1 MKSVVIRVAQLSK
14 RYEIGVAGSRHDT
27 LRDHFAASVKSLFHR
42 NGKPPSADHRPRT
55 FWALRDLS
63 FDVKEGEVVGIIGN
77 NGAGKSTL
85 LKILSRITKPTEGEA
100 DIHGRVGSLLEVG
113 TGFHPELTGRENV
126 YLNGAILGMKKTEIE
141 RKFDDIVAFA
151 DIEKFMDTPVKRY
164 SSGMYVRLAFAVAAH
179 LEPEVLIVDEVLAVG
194 DTAFQKKC
202 VGKLGE
208 AAGHG
213 RTVMFVSHNMAAVQ
227 HLCNRVILL
236 DAGRIAFSGT
246 PGDAIDYYLNSLS
259 ESSPTSHVLDLTEA
273 AGRPP
278 TYTPTLTRLEL
289 FSGGSPLTGALKIGD
304 PLRVH
309 VSFLLPGPTTNFN
322 VTLMLENML
331 GQRILDVSSLYHP
344 MDLQPEPG
352 LHTMICDIPSFTL
365 LDGEYRVNVFVDI
378 DGVNVDRVLNATQI
392 LVAKA
397 DYYGGGKLPDYGFMV
412 MEHRWYHEM
421 GKNAL

>member
-1 MKSVVIRVAQLSK
+1 MKPVVIHVEQLSK
-14 RYEIGVAGSRHDT
+14 QYEIGVAGSRHDT

-42 NGKPPSADHRPRT
+42 NGRPASAEQRPHT

-63 FDVKEGEVVGIIGN
+63 FDVREGEVVGIIGN

-85 LKILSRITKPTEGEA
+85 LKILSRITKPTEGQA

-151 DIEKFMDTPVKRY
+151 DIEKFMETPVKRY

-179 LEPEVLIVDEVLAVG
+179 LEPEVLIIDEVLAVG

-202 VGKLGE
+202 LGKMGE
-208 AAGHG
+208 AAGRG
-213 RTVMFVSHNMAAVQ
+213 RTVLFVSHNMAAVQ

-236 DAGRIAFSGT
+236 EAGRIAFSGT
-246 PGDAIDYYLNSLS
+246 PSDAINFYLNALVD
-259 ESSPTSHVLDLTEA
+259 SSPTSHILDLTEA

-278 TYTPTLTRLEL
+278 TYTQTLTRLEL
-289 FSGGSPLTGALKIGD
+289 YTDGSPLNGALKIGD

-309 VSFLLPGPTTNFN
+309 VSFRLDSPTLNYS
-322 VTLMLENML
+322 VTLMLENTL

-352 LHTMICDIPSFTL
+352 LHTLICDIPSLTL
-365 LDGEYRVNVFVDI
+365 LDGEYKLNVFVDI
-378 DGVNVDRVLNATQI
+378 DGVNTDRVENATRI
-392 LVAKA
+392 SIAKA
-397 DYYGGGKLPDYGFMV
+397 DYYGGGKLPDHGFMV
-412 MEHRWYHEM
+412 LEHRWYHTRE
-421 GKNAL
+421 KSLS